1 MDLLRNKWE
10 LRRFEQHF
18 YVEIVEDIT
27 TRNYKREDM

>member
-1 MDLLRNKWE
+1 MNLLRNKWE
-10 LRRFEQHF
+10 LRRLEQRL